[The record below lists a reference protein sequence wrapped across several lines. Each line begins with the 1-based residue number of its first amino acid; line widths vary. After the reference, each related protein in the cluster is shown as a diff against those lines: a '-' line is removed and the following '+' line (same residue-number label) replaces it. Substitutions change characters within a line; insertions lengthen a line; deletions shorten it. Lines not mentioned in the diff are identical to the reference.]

1 MKKLIITL
9 ALTFGIFTAG
19 NLGPSTANALS
30 DMPDLPTQ
38 HSVKPVITLSDMP
51 DLPTQHSVKPVIT
64 LSDMPDLPTQHS
76 VIALSDMPDLPTQH

>member
-51 DLPTQHSVKPVIT
+51 DLPTQHSV
-64 LSDMPDLPTQHS
+64 
-76 VIALSDMPDLPTQH
+76 IALSDMPDLPTQH